1 MSSKSFDTIVI
12 GSGTSAYFAIS
23 ALNKAGQKV
32 AVVDERPYG
41 GTCTLRGCQ
50 PKKYLVANA
59 EARAMAHHLQGIGLS
74 EAPRTDWPA
83 LQKLKNAFQDG
94 IPEGQV
100 KDFQDSGIE
109 TFAGRATLNGPR
121 SIEVDGETLEADNIV
136 LATGARP
143 RKTDIPGSELAK
155 NSEYFLNLESLPKR
169 VLFVGGGYISF
180 EFAHVAAQAGAEVT
194 ILHRSECPLK
204 AFDRDIVK
212 TVVEA
217 SEDSGIRII
226 LKESPTRIEST
237 DNQFRVHGSSGAIYE
252 TDLVIEASG
261 RVPNLSVLDGDLG
274 GVEHSSRGIEVNEF
288 LQSVSNPNV
297 YAIGDCAATPYQLA
311 TVADEEGKVAAENI
325 LNDNRRSVD
334 YSVIPTAGFT
344 IPNVASVGLTEK
356 QAEEK
361 NLDFRIESGVTTGW
375 PSSNRI
381 GEKHSA
387 YKILISNEDDTIIG
401 AHLARHNASEVIS
414 SFGLAMKYRIP
425 ASELANFPWAYP
437 TYTSDLKYMVR

>member
-1 MSSKSFDTIVI
+1 
-12 GSGTSAYFAIS
+12 
-23 ALNKAGQKV
+23 
-32 AVVDERPYG
+32 
-41 GTCTLRGCQ
+41 
-50 PKKYLVANA
+50 
-59 EARAMAHHLQGIGLS
+59 
-74 EAPRTDWPA
+74 APRTDWPA
-83 LQKLKNAFQDG
+83 LQKLKIAFQDG